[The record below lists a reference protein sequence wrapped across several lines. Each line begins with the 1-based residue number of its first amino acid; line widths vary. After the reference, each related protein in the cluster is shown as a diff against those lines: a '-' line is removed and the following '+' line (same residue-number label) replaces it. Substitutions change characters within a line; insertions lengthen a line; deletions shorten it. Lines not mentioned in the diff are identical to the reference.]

1 MAPRRL
7 LIAMV
12 LLLAFS
18 TALAILVPTPEREQ
32 RREQEPPPEAVE
44 RPVEP
49 RPERR
54 EEASPQREVES
65 VADRTLE
72 RSIDAGGSAE
82 RLTVRPGDRLVLEV
96 GSREVI
102 VLELAGTGL
111 VDTAG
116 PYDPARFELLLRD
129 RPKQLILRE
138 LGTRDGKVAVID
150 VR

>member
-18 TALAILVPTPEREQ
+18 TALAILVPTQEREQ
-32 RREQEPPPEAVE
+32 RREQEPHTEAVE

-49 RPERR
+49 RPERL
-54 EEASPQREVES
+54 EEAPPQREVGSE
-65 VADRTLE
+65 ADRALDRT
-72 RSIDAGGSAE
+72 IDAGGSPE

-96 GSREVI
+96 RSREVI
-102 VLELAGTGL
+102 VLELAGAGL

-116 PYDPARFELLLRD
+116 PYDPAQFELLVRD